1 MREATRDAPCR
12 RHPRGSGDGDVAACR
27 ALLRHGSR
35 TFYAASYLLPRSVRD
50 PATALY
56 AFCRLADDAVDET
69 GAGPEALADLTHRLQ
84 RAYAGQP
91 MPDAADRAFARVV
104 RDHAIPVLLPGALLE
119 GFRWDAEGRRYET
132 LEDLQDYA
140 ARVAGT
146 VGTMMAMLMGVR
158 CRSQLARAADLGVA
172 MQLSNIARDVGEDAR
187 AGRLYLPL
195 SWLREAGIRPDEWL
209 AAPVHTP
216 ALGSVVARLLREA
229 DLLYGRAEAGISRLP
244 RACRP
249 GIHTARLL
257 YAAIGDQVRRRRL
270 DSVSGRAVVPAA
282 RKAALLARGMASAVM
297 PPIENTAPPLAATA
311 FLVEAAAAAPR
322 PVSSPAGLSGW
333 AHWLL
338 DLFEQL
344 ERRERSAAPAATLAL
359 PED

>member
-1 MREATRDAPCR
+1 MAD
-12 RHPRGSGDGDVAACR
+12 CR
-27 ALLRHGSR
+27 ALLQHGSR
-35 TFYAASYLLPRSVRD
+35 TFYAASFLLPRDVRE

-69 GAGPEALADLTHRLQ
+69 GAGHGALTDLTDRLD
-84 RAYAGQP
+84 RACAGRP
-91 MPDAADRAFARVV
+91 LPIAADRAFARAV
-104 RDHAIPVLLPGALLE
+104 RDHAIPSVLPAALLE
-119 GFRWDAEGRRYET
+119 GFRWDADGRRYET
-132 LEDLQDYA
+132 LDDLYDYA

-158 CRSQLARAADLGVA
+158 SRSQLARAADLGVA

-195 SWLREAGIRPDEWL
+195 SWLREAGIDPDRWL

-229 DLLYGRAEAGISRLP
+229 DALYARAEAGISRLP
-244 RACRP
+244 RTCRP
-249 GIHTARLL
+249 GIHAARLL

-270 DSVSGRAVVPAA
+270 DSVSGRAVVPVS
-282 RKAALLARGMASAVM
+282 RKAGLLVRGLASVVM
-297 PPIENTAPPLAATA
+297 PPTDNDAPPLPATA
-311 FLVEAAAAAPR
+311 FLVDAAASAPR
-322 PVSSPAGLSGW
+322 PAPAPAGLNGW

-338 DLFEQL
+338 DLFEEL
-344 ERRERSAAPAATLAL
+344 ERRERSAALPAAVAF